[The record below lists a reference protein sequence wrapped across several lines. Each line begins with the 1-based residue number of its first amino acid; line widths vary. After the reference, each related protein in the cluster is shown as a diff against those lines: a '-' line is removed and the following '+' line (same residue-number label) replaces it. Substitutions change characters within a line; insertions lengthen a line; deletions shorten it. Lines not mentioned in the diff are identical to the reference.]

1 MAEVL
6 MFKKRDAEKRADG
19 AKPSGQREVV
29 VMPGVDFRAVSR
41 AWTYLKKTGQTHRA
55 PHERDD

>member
-1 MAEVL
+1 
-6 MFKKRDAEKRADG
+6 MFKKRDAEKRAEG
-19 AKPSGQREVV
+19 SKSSGPREVV